1 MIAAVAQLI
10 MLHTLAHN
18 YGVCPLPAG
27 VTRYLSSAGRTF
39 AATTARVLMR
49 ILPFAFRGLRQNII
63 DTATQNWACCQLG
76 CHVKISDMLTTQ
88 KLYIIHGLCI
98 TRILNNV

>member
-49 ILPFAFRGLRQNII
+49 ILPFAFRGPGFVLTSKHNRHC
-63 DTATQNWACCQLG
+63 DTKLG
-76 CHVKISDMLTTQ
+76 LLPVRLSRENK
-88 KLYIIHGLCI
+88 
-98 TRILNNV
+98 